1 LFRPVAKLL
10 LARSDDVCFAG
21 VGGCG
26 AGGDTFLE
34 HAEFFVLG
42 GWSGCCGGVALIR
55 HGFDG

>member
-1 LFRPVAKLL
+1 LL
-10 LARSDDVCFAG
+10 LARFDGVCFAG